1 MIRSHAPR
9 LLLVSNG
16 HGEDLSG
23 AHLGRALAGLG
34 AYAAALPLVG
44 HGKAYKQLGI
54 PTVAATRSF
63 PTHGM
68 GYQSLWGRLQELVN
82 GQTIDGLKQSMAAVG
97 LARSYSAVVAVGDVV
112 PVVVARLSRR
122 PSFCYLVAYSSHY
135 EGRLRLPWPCG
146 PILQSE
152 WFRAVFSR
160 DRHTAADLST
170 QLNRKVQFLGNP
182 FMDAVGVSPLPL
194 PSLPH
199 PRVGLLPGSRLPEA
213 LDNLAL
219 MLAMLAHLPRQLGR
233 DSLGLAAALVKDVT
247 VDHLGAMA
255 AKQGWRLQQRSP
267 RCPGAAAMEL
277 VHGSMGVELYWG
289 RFADVLHGS
298 QLLVAMA
305 GTATEQA
312 VGLAKPILQMPGA
325 GPQFT
330 PGFAEAQRR
339 LLGPAVFC
347 GAGLP
352 GSVVNAQDTA
362 RLLMVLLRDGDMPTI
377 CLRTAH
383 ERIGAPGGSKAMAQA
398 ILGGLN

>member
-23 AHLGRALAGLG
+23 AYLGRALAGLG
-34 AYAAALPLVG
+34 AYAAAFPLVG

-97 LARSYSAVVAVGDVV
+97 LARSYSAVVAVGDLV

-199 PRVGLLPGSRLPEA
+199 PRIGLLPGSRLPEA

-219 MLAMLAHLPRQLGR
+219 MLAMLAHLPRQPGR

-247 VDHLGAMA
+247 VDHLETMA
-255 AKQGWRLQQRSP
+255 GQQGWRLQRRPP

-277 VHGSMGVELYWG
+277 VHGSTAVELYWG

-298 QLLVAMA
+298 QLLLAMA

-330 PGFAEAQRR
+330 AGFAEAQRR

-347 GAGLP
+347 GTGLP

-362 RLLMVLLRDGDMPTI
+362 RLLMVLLRDGDVPTI
-377 CLRTAH
+377 GLRTAH
-383 ERIGAPGGSKAMAQA
+383 ERIGGPGGSKAMAQA
-398 ILGGLN
+398 ILGGLT